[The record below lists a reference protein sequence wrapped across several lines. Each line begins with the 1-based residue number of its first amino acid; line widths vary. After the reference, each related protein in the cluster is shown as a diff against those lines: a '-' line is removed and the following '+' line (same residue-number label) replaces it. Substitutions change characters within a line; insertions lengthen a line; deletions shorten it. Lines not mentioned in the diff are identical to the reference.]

1 VVNQDYI
8 KTLMMDIT
16 GLNFR
21 RGRVYRRVLS
31 AGRSGLLIFLL
42 FFPTALVC
50 AQELSTGSRR
60 AERFYLEGRYKWQL
74 RDYREALDL
83 LKRATDIDPGFY
95 EAYLVTGQVHF
106 DLGEFRNAASAF
118 SEALELNPGFFPVAY
133 YNLGVSYLRIGEYA
147 PARDAFADFLA
158 RDDISEEMRKLAEKN
173 LLNCNFAIE
182 AIKNPVPFDP
192 VSLDETVN
200 TDADEYWPTL
210 TADEETLIFTRQT
223 LSDPDAG
230 EVPGNYRED
239 FYVSRMENGNW
250 SIASFMGEPLASE
263 QNEGAP
269 SITPDGRKIYF
280 TACNREDGFGSCDI
294 YAAKRTGDSWSEPQN
309 LGTPVNTHSWEAQP
323 SVSADGRT
331 LYFASNRSGG
341 KGNMD
346 IWKSTKEDDGSWSDP
361 VNLGDVINTPG
372 NEMSPFIHL
381 DGRTLYFASDGHPGM
396 GGMDLF
402 VSFRA
407 EDGQWSEPENLG
419 YPINT
424 YHDEIGLIINAS
436 GDMAYFASDRMEGR
450 GKDIYVFELHPEA
463 RPREVSYM
471 KGTVYDSETRRR
483 LHARFEIIDIETA
496 EIEMEAWSDENNGE
510 FLIPIVTGL
519 DYALNVSREGYL
531 FYSEHFSLSGYAG
544 QTDPFL
550 MDIPLQPIKQG
561 EKVVLRNIF
570 FEFDSY
576 NLMEE
581 SVAELTRLYDFL
593 ENNPSL
599 RIRINGHTDSTGDP
613 EYNFRLSERRAEEVV
628 RFLEEKG
635 IDPERMEHKGFG
647 ETEPV
652 AGNETEKGR
661 ALNRRTEFEIIE

>member
-1 VVNQDYI
+1 
-8 KTLMMDIT
+8 MMMRRT
-16 GLNFR
+16 GFYFWR
-21 RGRVYRRVLS
+21 CRVYRKLFS
-31 AGRSGLLIFLL
+31 APIPGLLIFLL
-42 FFPTALVC
+42 FFPATLAG

-60 AERFYLEGRYKWQL
+60 AERLYLEGRYKWQL
-74 RDYREALDL
+74 RDYREALEM

-95 EAYLVTGQVHF
+95 EAYMVMGQAYF
-106 DLGEFRNAASAF
+106 DLEEFRNAASAF
-118 SEALELNPGFFPVAY
+118 SEALDLNPGFFPVAY
-133 YNLGVSYLRIGEYA
+133 YNLGLSYLRVGEYL
-147 PARDAFADFLA
+147 PAREAFTDFLA
-158 RDDISEEMRKLAEKN
+158 RDDISGEMRKLAEKN

-192 VSLDETVN
+192 ASLDETVN
-200 TDADEYWPTL
+200 TGADEYWPTL

-223 LSDPDAG
+223 LSDPEAG
-230 EVPGNYRED
+230 QIPGNYRED
-239 FYVSRMENGNW
+239 FYVSRMEKGNW
-250 SIASFMGEPLASE
+250 STAVFMGEPLASE

-280 TACNREDGFGSCDI
+280 TACNRENGFGSCDI
-294 YAAKRTGDSWSEPQN
+294 YAAKRTGDSWSKPEN
-309 LGTPVNTHSWEAQP
+309 LGPPVNTHSWEAQP

-341 KGNMD
+341 KGGMD
-346 IWKSTKEDDGSWSDP
+346 IWKSTRESDGRWSDP

-381 DGRTLYFASDGHPGM
+381 DGSTLYFASDGHPGM

-402 VSFRA
+402 VSRLG
-407 EDGQWSEPENLG
+407 EDGEWTEPENLG

-424 YHDEIGLIINAS
+424 HHDEIGLIINAA
-436 GDMAYFASDRMEGR
+436 GDMAYFASNRMEGR
-450 GKDIYVFELHPEA
+450 GKDIYVFELHSEA

-471 KGTVYDSETRRR
+471 KGTVFDSETRRR

-496 EIEMEAWSDENNGE
+496 ETEIEAWSDENHGE
-510 FLIPIVTGL
+510 FLIPIVTGR

-531 FYSEHFSLSGYAG
+531 FYSEHFSLSGHSG

-550 MDIPLQPIKQG
+550 MDVPLQPIKQG

-570 FEFDSY
+570 FGFDSY
-576 NLMEE
+576 MLMEE
-581 SVAELTRLYDFL
+581 SVAELTRLYDFM

-599 RIRINGHTDSTGDP
+599 RIRINGHTDNTGDP
-613 EYNFRLSERRAEEVV
+613 EYNLRLSERRAEEVV

-635 IDPERMEHKGFG
+635 ISPDRMKHKGFG
-647 ETEPV
+647 ESEPV
-652 AGNETEKGR
+652 ADNETAEGR
-661 ALNRRTEFEIIE
+661 ALNRRTEFEIIEQINTLR